1 MNIIDCDERDFLAPD
16 EKEIS
21 DEELDTINMILYVK
35 DRYNISGGGLSQ
47 NGTALERD
55 AMSLPTKRTNQHS
68 GYLQSCRLYPLHPTR
83 QNQS

>member
-35 DRYNISGGGLSQ
+35 DRYNISGGGLITKWHSSWKRCHV
-47 NGTALERD
+47 TAD
-55 AMSLPTKRTNQHS
+55 
-68 GYLQSCRLYPLHPTR
+68 
-83 QNQS
+83 